1 MRFEL
6 IFQLKNKT
14 FPIDY
19 RRVIL
24 SYIKK
29 SLQDM
34 SDGKYYDKYFKNTI
48 QKDFSFSVQFPKMK
62 FTKEHI
68 VLEEDKVKVLFTTD
82 NSKKTGILLQQSF
95 IKQKHKD
102 FNIPNNNSMTLI
114 YINQKRE
121 QKITNSKVIFKTYGL
136 CVREH
141 HKESNKDIHYTYQDD
156 KFNEQLK
163 IVLTNQAKEA
173 GFSQSLID
181 NIKFVPL
188 NCKKVLIKHYG
199 VYVDTTVGT
208 FFLEG
213 HPVLLQYFYNVGLG
227 SRRSMFGY
235 LDLVTQDL

>member
-1 MRFEL
+1 MYSEYL
-6 IFQLKNKT
+6 
-14 FPIDY
+14 Y
-19 RRVIL
+19 
-24 SYIKK
+24 
-29 SLQDM
+29 
-34 SDGKYYDKYFKNTI
+34 
-48 QKDFSFSVQFPKMK
+48 QFP
-62 FTKEHI
+62 
-68 VLEEDKVKVLFTTD
+68 
-82 NSKKTGILLQQSF
+82 
-95 IKQKHKD
+95 
-102 FNIPNNNSMTLI
+102 
-114 YINQKRE
+114 
-121 QKITNSKVIFKTYGL
+121 YGL

-141 HKESNKDIHYTYQDD
+141 HKETNKDIHYTYQDD

-235 LDLVTQDL
+235 LDLVTQDLQKGVTLNENHTTRQ